1 MGKKKLIHLEELK
14 TFANVLQPPLELKG
28 RWSKN
33 HFGNENPITLELAC
47 GKGEYTVELAR
58 RFPQINYIGIDIKGS
73 RLWRGARTA
82 IDENLT
88 NVAYIVT
95 LINDI
100 DDVFEKNEVNEIWI
114 TFPDPYPKR
123 RHAKHRLTSPYF
135 LNLYKNILVEGGR
148 IHLKTDDSDLFEY
161 TRSQINDH
169 TGEIIRYTE
178 DVHAEVSEEDYLSIQ
193 TTYEKKY
200 LKARKKIKYICFRFK
215 SV

>member
-14 TFANVLQPPLELKG
+14 TFANVLRPPLQMKG
-28 RWSKN
+28 GWSKN
-33 HFGNENPITLELAC
+33 HFGNEKPITLELAC

-58 RFPQINYIGIDIKGS
+58 RFPKRNFIGIDIKGS
-73 RLWRGARTA
+73 RIWRGARTA
-82 IDENLT
+82 LDENLT
-88 NVAYIVT
+88 NVAYVVM

-100 DDVFEKNEVNEIWI
+100 DDVFEENEVNEIWI

-135 LNLYKNILVEGGR
+135 LNRYRKIMVEGGL

-161 TRSQINDH
+161 TRSQIEDYNCE
-169 TGEIIRYTE
+169 TIRVTE
-178 DVHAEVSEEDYLSIQ
+178 DVHAEISEEDYLSIQ
-193 TTYEKKY
+193 TAYEKKY
-200 LKARKKIKYICFRFK
+200 LKAGKTIKYICFRFN